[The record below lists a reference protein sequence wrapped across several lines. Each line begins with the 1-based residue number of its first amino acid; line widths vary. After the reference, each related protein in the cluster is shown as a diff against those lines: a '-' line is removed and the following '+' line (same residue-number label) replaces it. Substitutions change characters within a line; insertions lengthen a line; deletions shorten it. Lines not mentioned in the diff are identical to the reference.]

1 MAFIR
6 RASIRK
12 KPVTGY
18 KVAVVVSDD
27 LDTDIVKTVDVDIP
41 TIEGQPIPS
50 TNLMKLPLRVVKE
63 NGNKRFVYAELDFSD
78 NAVDLSYTLKGIMK
92 DINDKSVGEPIE
104 VQLDVLSDGDSR
116 VRAATIRQIN
126 ETQFRL
132 RIVVVGDSEQE
143 VDRVEMEFVDFSG
156 PTPLPEQLE
165 LTNPKIDDGKKIFI
179 DKTLTFEDP
188 AGAADQLYMVVID
201 LIGKEGQF
209 LGSTEYSIVV
219 EGLEG

>member
-6 RASIRK
+6 RASIKK
-12 KPVTGY
+12 KPARGY
-18 KVAVVVSDD
+18 KVSVVVGDD
-27 LDTDIVKTVDVDIP
+27 LDTDVVKTVDVDIP

-50 TNLMKLPLRVVKE
+50 TNLMKLPLRVIKE

-78 NAVDLSYTLKGIMK
+78 YAVDLSYSLKGTMK
-92 DINDKSVGEPIE
+92 DANDKSVGETIE

-116 VRAATIRQIN
+116 VRTASIRQIN

-156 PTPLPEQLE
+156 PTPIPEQLE
-165 LTNPKIDDGKKIFI
+165 LTNPKIDDGKKIFV

-188 AGAADQLYMVVID
+188 AAAADQVYAVVID
-201 LIGKEGQF
+201 LIGAEGQF

-219 EGLEG
+219 EGLEE

>member
-6 RASIRK
+6 RASIKK
-12 KPVTGY
+12 KPAKGY
-18 KVAVVVSDD
+18 RVSVIVGDD

-50 TNLMKLPLRVVKE
+50 TNLMKLPLRVIKE

-78 NAVDLSYTLKGIMK
+78 YAVDLSYSLKGIMK
-92 DINDKSVGEPIE
+92 DVNDKSVGEPIE
-104 VQLDVLSDGDSR
+104 VTLDVLSDGDSR
-116 VRAATIRQIN
+116 IRTASIRQIN

-165 LTNPKIDDGKKIFI
+165 LTNPKIDDGRKIFI

-188 AGAADQLYMVVID
+188 AGAADQIYAVVID

-219 EGLEG
+219 EGLEA